1 MEPQAL
7 QPAWQNSEGRSKGST
22 KPEAGGDGAEV
33 RRSER
38 TRQRQRGAV
47 DLTPGAA
54 EEKEKTR
61 TLRSGGKTVSSKSSS
76 DKCKKLQRSA
86 SVGVLPDVTAVR
98 GEGTLCGKKQ
108 GGVKAVS
115 QSPVRKL
122 HLPASPV
129 SLASGSQIRLNDC
142 DGNAGVNAVSY
153 SPVNKELDHPGFPA
167 SPVSRDSGSQIIASD
182 CDVVPETPHDVCTAR
197 ESTFGKGK
205 AAADSAGNDTPAPS
219 PAINPVAAK
228 SAPDPACNT
237 DISDDEFQFSC
248 ESAPASGASAALVV
262 RAKQPPKFP
271 TAESPPVPCPEDI
284 PTIINQLTQAYN
296 EKKKKEAEIVAQQK
310 LIRAANKNKRG
321 RLELDMI
328 ALKGELFEVEVSIE
342 RLLTKAGPWRERFE
356 NMERFEKMQKS
367 LKQQVPYRTRKPS
380 TTSCS
385 ASSDTEGEF
394 KKPEA
399 PSRSLKR
406 APPKGRGSE
415 TIDWQ
420 HMAFDVKDVDEQ
432 EKEKQ
437 DLKTYPQVTS
447 VTPKSFILTQ
457 EEFPPLS
464 PGVRQ
469 QEPSQSQRPQED
481 VIPAMEV
488 SSNQSAASGVSGV
501 VHGDESGVNAGVSV
515 AVLGEASAH
524 SDPVVMG
531 AQEVLVMGN
540 KESGNT
546 GHKKVQQ
553 AHGTEGQKSTE
564 QATSSGDP
572 RASSSGVDPK
582 ASSCGVDPK
591 ASSSGVDPKASG
603 RFWEKRRLFPAG
615 EGPSFGGQAFRRK
628 NCFKLMWEGNI
639 ENAPK
644 RTYII
649 RRLLEGSAKFKAS
662 TDLEACIVQSATE
675 WDVSF
680 KIPQGLDAFWRLFE
694 TLKTQPEWQNF
705 EAMPI
710 SKPEIK
716 NITIIVKNEGVPVDD
731 VLTWLKRQC
740 TVLSPLARVLE
751 DDVWTGGWKTE
762 VKLTVINNIPQHLP
776 NTFFIGKEKCI
787 CFYAGQAKRC
797 FKCGSLNHLASSYA
811 VEKCILC
818 GKIGHT
824 KRFCKDIKCN
834 LCGNMGHPHRLC
846 PMASHNK
853 NRNSLVVENQVVQE
867 EDQLLIE
874 AVHEIENQ
882 QREEQQQRHEGTKP
896 NQLQQ
901 RERREDQDG
910 AGRKVQHQ
918 RGQTPTHR
926 EVDQRS
932 SPQPCPSGA
941 TKGLSQ
947 TMIGPIIAPDPDPQ
961 THPPGTASPEPTQC
975 ISETPV
981 SVSEESPYKKKK
993 KKRKENLNIL
1003 CKNHNPQ
1010 QKKTGK

>member
-22 KPEAGGDGAEV
+22 KSEAGGDGAE
-33 RRSER
+33 
-38 TRQRQRGAV
+38 
-47 DLTPGAA
+47 
-54 EEKEKTR
+54 
-61 TLRSGGKTVSSKSSS
+61 
-76 DKCKKLQRSA
+76 KLQRSA

-108 GGVKAVS
+108 GGGKAVS
-115 QSPVRKL
+115 QSPVSKL

-142 DGNAGVNAVSY
+142 DGNAGVKPVSY

-167 SPVSRDSGSQIIASD
+167 SPLSR
-182 CDVVPETPHDVCTAR
+182 
-197 ESTFGKGK
+197 
-205 AAADSAGNDTPAPS
+205 DSAGNETPAPS
-219 PAINPVAAK
+219 TAINPVAAK

-237 DISDDEFQFSC
+237 DISDDESQFSC
-248 ESAPASGASAALVV
+248 ESASASGATAALV
-262 RAKQPPKFP
+262 
-271 TAESPPVPCPEDI
+271 
-284 PTIINQLTQAYN
+284 QLTQAYN
-296 EKKKKEAEIVAQQK
+296 DKKKKEAEIVAQQK

-321 RLELDMI
+321 KLELDMI
-328 ALKGELFEVEVSIE
+328 TLKGELFEVEVSIE

-367 LKQQVPYRTRKPS
+367 LKEQVPYRTRKPS

-385 ASSDTEGEF
+385 ASSDIEGEF

-406 APPKGRGSE
+406 ATPKGRGSE
-415 TIDWQ
+415 TINWQ

-437 DLKTYPQVTS
+437 DLKKFPQVTS
-447 VTPKSFILTQ
+447 VTSKSFSLTQ
-457 EEFPPLS
+457 EEFPPFS

-469 QEPSQSQRPQED
+469 QEPSQSQRPQGD

-515 AVLGEASAH
+515 AGLGEASAH

-531 AQEVLVMGN
+531 AQEVLVVGN
-540 KESGNT
+540 KESGKT
-546 GHKKVQQ
+546 GPKKAQQ
-553 AHGTEGQKSTE
+553 AHDTEDQTSTE
-564 QATSSGDP
+564 QAKSSGDP
-572 RASSSGVDPK
+572 RASSS
-582 ASSCGVDPK
+582 GVDPK

-603 RFWEKRRLFPAG
+603 RFWERRRLFPAD
-615 EGPSFGGQAFRRK
+615 EGHSFGGQAFRRK
-628 NCFKLMWEGNI
+628 NCVKLMWEGNI

-649 RRLLEGSAKFKAS
+649 RRLLAGSAKFKAS
-662 TDLEACIVQSATE
+662 NDLEACISYRMGCEFQNPT
-675 WDVSF
+675 
-680 KIPQGLDAFWRLFE
+680 G
-694 TLKTQPEWQNF
+694 NF

-716 NITIIVKNEGVPVDD
+716 NITMIVKNEGVPVDD
-731 VLTWLKRQC
+731 VLMWLKRQC

-762 VKLTVINNIPQHLP
+762 VKLTVINNVPQHLP

-797 FKCGSLNHLASSYA
+797 FKCGSLNHLASSCA

-834 LCGNMGHPHRLC
+834 LCGNMGHPPRLC

-853 NRNSLVVENQVVQE
+853 NRNSLVVKNQVVQE

-882 QREEQQQRHEGTKP
+882 QREEQQQRQKGTKP

-910 AGRKVQHQ
+910 AGRK
-918 RGQTPTHR
+918 
-926 EVDQRS
+926 
-932 SPQPCPSGA
+932 
-941 TKGLSQ
+941 
-947 TMIGPIIAPDPDPQ
+947 
-961 THPPGTASPEPTQC
+961 
-975 ISETPV
+975 
-981 SVSEESPYKKKK
+981 
-993 KKRKENLNIL
+993 
-1003 CKNHNPQ
+1003 
-1010 QKKTGK
+1010 